1 MLHFRSHSHRVSNIH
16 CTGHNLISL
25 SLSLPCREDIVGP
38 YEVGKPS
45 TFRTAPSG
53 GPVKRAMLP
62 PGKDP
67 DPVGTAARHVVAL
80 GFVAF
85 AYAVAAAL
93 SVRIG
98 EGGGEA

>member
-1 MLHFRSHSHRVSNIH
+1 M
-16 CTGHNLISL
+16 
-25 SLSLPCREDIVGP
+25 GP

-53 GPVKRAMLP
+53 GPVKRTMLP

-80 GFVAF
+80 GFVCF
-85 AYAVAAAL
+85 AYAAAIAL

-98 EGGGEA
+98 EGGSHTAATAAV

>member
-1 MLHFRSHSHRVSNIH
+1 MTQFDLP
-16 CTGHNLISL
+16 LP
-25 SLSLPCREDIVGP
+25 LPCREDIVGP

-98 EGGGEA
+98 EGGGEPA

>member
-1 MLHFRSHSHRVSNIH
+1 
-16 CTGHNLISL
+16 
-25 SLSLPCREDIVGP
+25 
-38 YEVGKPS
+38 
-45 TFRTAPSG
+45 
-53 GPVKRAMLP
+53 MLP

-80 GFVAF
+80 GFVCF

-98 EGGGEA
+98 EGGSETAA

>member
-1 MLHFRSHSHRVSNIH
+1 MYIMCVGYLRLDSFNM
-16 CTGHNLISL
+16 ISIP
-25 SLSLPCREDIVGP
+25 SRNDIVGP

-45 TFRTAPSG
+45 SFRTTPSG
-53 GPVKRAMLP
+53 GPIKRAMLP

-80 GFVAF
+80 GFVCF

-98 EGGGEA
+98 EGGSETAA

>member
-1 MLHFRSHSHRVSNIH
+1 M
-16 CTGHNLISL
+16 
-25 SLSLPCREDIVGP
+25 
-38 YEVGKPS
+38 
-45 TFRTAPSG
+45 
-53 GPVKRAMLP
+53 KRAMLP

-98 EGGGEA
+98 EGGGEPA